1 MLWDDQVLRRRLRT
15 SLPGWGSA
23 KIPYRSQGR
32 LCPIQRRLNSLQ
44 AGTVFAVERIDNA
57 VFFLCSLSMEI
68 SYVVNMFATM
78 DIGSL
83 RSPRRE
89 MRVGNPFSR
98 PCDGQVIVS
107 LTMRE
112 SFLSS
117 WEAQDMTE
125 KNEDPPYCGYKGERW
140 QPVHHQRYFVILGD
154 GGIRVFRWS
163 GAPFD
168 YAAWQ
173 FGNCF
178 KTRRAAERAREAV
191 RQVLGVFHIERER

>member
-1 MLWDDQVLRRRLRT
+1 LGLRIGRSSNQCAVHIHIDRKLGLF
-15 SLPGWGSA
+15 SFS
-23 KIPYRSQGR
+23 KYYR
-32 LCPIQRRLNSLQ
+32 
-44 AGTVFAVERIDNA
+44 
-57 VFFLCSLSMEI
+57 
-68 SYVVNMFATM
+68 VNT
-78 DIGSL
+78 
-83 RSPRRE
+83 
-89 MRVGNPFSR
+89 
-98 PCDGQVIVS
+98 
-107 LTMRE
+107 
-112 SFLSS
+112 
-117 WEAQDMTE
+117 EAQGMTE